1 MITAQQKI
9 EFVANKLGLDTL
21 YQMQGST
28 GCIYDVDTERVG
40 QCFTNVGQHQNP
52 GVGNLNTNR
61 FEVNEALLVET
72 IAIYSLNNDPAS
84 PNFKEVDNLQRIY
97 GSDAVVV
104 FDLIIGNK
112 RVMRDTP
119 IFLAG
124 NPTTFASGGYN
135 ATAVSAQQIP
145 RNQIFLEGAGIL
157 IPPQVEFSINY
168 KIFSMLTGAQETL
181 LNTAAVGFYLFGT
194 KVNLNFN
201 TTL

>member
-28 GCIYDVDTERVG
+28 GAIYDVDTDLVG
-40 QCFTNVGQHQNP
+40 QCFTNVPQHQNP
-52 GVGNLNTNR
+52 TVTNLNINR
-61 FEVNEALLVET
+61 FEVNEALLIESIGVYGRNNAT
-72 IAIYSLNNDPAS
+72 QAIQ
-84 PNFKEVDNLQRIY
+84 NLQTIY
-97 GSDAVVV
+97 GSDTVIV

-112 RVMRDTP
+112 RVLRDTP

-124 NPTTFASGGYN
+124 NPTTFASGGIN
-135 ATAVSAQQIP
+135 STAASAQQIP
-145 RNQIFLEGAGIL
+145 RNQIFLEGVGIL
-157 IPPQVEFSINY
+157 IPPQVEWSINY
-168 KIFSMLTGAQETL
+168 KVFSMLTGGLETIVS
-181 LNTAAVGFYLFGT
+181 TSAIGFYLMGT